1 MAPLHP
7 IQNSRAGPRT
17 VPAGLMLL
25 GVVLVFSSPIE
36 ARRGEPKVGN
46 TDASRPSIP
55 RIGEERTGIEATRNG
70 LRLHLATDLGSVR
83 ILKASSTE
91 RPQVRY
97 KMRVETDA
105 RNPEARELLKE
116 YSLAVKSTPA
126 GVWITG
132 TTPPGTRERPAAQF
146 WVNFEVAVPPDYDVD
161 VSTQG
166 GDIETQDIG
175 GAASLVSQG
184 GNITAG
190 RIGMATRVS
199 AAAARP
205 VARLETQ
212 GGHINVLDVAGDL
225 HAYTAGGHIN
235 ARNVSG
241 DAVLHTGGGHI
252 RADRISGKADLETGG
267 GNITV
272 REVHGSVAVR
282 TAGGQIDFGEAYGS
296 IRAHTGGGGIRA
308 VHVAGPIE
316 LETSDGSICL
326 TEVAGSVRAATGS
339 GTITAW
345 ISPAAPQGEPRRVM
359 LSGASLLESGQGD
372 IVVYLPR
379 KLAATIE
386 AVVENGGE
394 KRIRA
399 DPALPLKV
407 SLASARDGGPVRAEA
422 ALNGGGEV
430 LRLKTGSGTIRLQF
444 LDSDTSLREM
454 LVREQTERIEKRL
467 DEFMQSALASGPQ
480 PEVAPPQRSDWF
492 RDWMNRFEERIYGGI
507 SVEPEELQ
515 KLITSS
521 VKPVYPEVARRAGV
535 QGLVRLQIRVN
546 RQGRVEVQKVV
557 EGEPILADAAIQATQ
572 RWRYKPMVINGKP
585 VNVISTVTFNFVLH

>member
-1 MAPLHP
+1 MILGALLVLGAPVQARWREPNVGTGETSHP
-7 IQNSRAGPRT
+7 N
-17 VPAGLMLL
+17 
-25 GVVLVFSSPIE
+25 
-36 ARRGEPKVGN
+36 
-46 TDASRPSIP
+46 IP
-55 RIGEERTGIEATRNG
+55 RVGEERAGMEETRNG
-70 LRLHLATDLGSVR
+70 LRLHLSADLGDIK
-83 ILKASSTE
+83 ILTASSSE
-91 RPQVRY
+91 RPRVRY
-97 KMRVETDA
+97 KVRIETDA
-105 RNPEARELLKE
+105 RNREARKLLKE
-116 YSLAVKSTPA
+116 YSLAVKSTLA

-132 TTPPGTRERPAAQF
+132 TTPSGTRERPAAQF

-190 RIGMATRVS
+190 RIGMVTRVS
-199 AAAARP
+199 AAAGRP

-241 DAVLHTGGGHI
+241 DAVLHTAGGHI

-272 REVHGSVAVR
+272 REVRSSVAVR

-296 IRAHTGGGGIRA
+296 VRAHTGGGGIRV

-326 TEVAGSVRAATGS
+326 TKVAGSVRAATGS

-345 ISPAAPQGEPRRVM
+345 ISPEAPQGEPRRVM

-386 AVVENGGE
+386 AVVESGGE
-394 KRIRA
+394 KRIQA

-407 SLASARDGGPVRAEA
+407 SLASARGSGPVRAEA

-444 LDSDTSLREM
+444 LDSDSSLREM

-467 DEFMQSALASGPQ
+467 DELMPSEPESAPQ
-480 PEVAPPQRSDWF
+480 AEIALPQRSDWF
-492 RDWMNRFEERIYGGI
+492 RDWMNRLEERIYGGI
-507 SVEPEELQ
+507 SIEPEELQ
-515 KLITSS
+515 KLLSSS

-557 EGEPILADAAIQATQ
+557 EGEPILADAAIQAAQ
-572 RWRYKPMVINGKP
+572 RWRYKPIVINGKP
-585 VNVISTVTFNFVLH
+585 ANVISTVTFNFVLH

>member
-1 MAPLHP
+1 MAPQHSM
-7 IQNSRAGPRT
+7 QGRTAGQRT
-17 VPAGLMLL
+17 VHAGWMILGALL
-25 GVVLVFSSPIE
+25 VLGAPVQ
-36 ARRGEPKVGN
+36 ARWREPNVGTGETSHPN
-46 TDASRPSIP
+46 IP
-55 RIGEERTGIEATRNG
+55 RVGEERAGMEETRNG
-70 LRLHLATDLGSVR
+70 LRLHLSADLGDIK
-83 ILKASSTE
+83 ILTASSSE
-91 RPQVRY
+91 RPRVRY
-97 KMRVETDA
+97 KVRIETDA
-105 RNPEARELLKE
+105 RNREARKLLKE
-116 YSLAVKSTPA
+116 YSLAVKSTLA

-132 TTPPGTRERPAAQF
+132 TTPSGTRERPAAQF

-190 RIGMATRVS
+190 RIGMVTRVS
-199 AAAARP
+199 AAAGRP

-241 DAVLHTGGGHI
+241 DAVLHTAGGHI

-272 REVHGSVAVR
+272 REVRSSVAVR

-296 IRAHTGGGGIRA
+296 VRAHTGGGGIRV

-326 TEVAGSVRAATGS
+326 TKVAGSVRAATGS

-345 ISPAAPQGEPRRVM
+345 ISPEAPQGEPRRVM

-386 AVVENGGE
+386 AVVESGGE
-394 KRIRA
+394 KRIQA

-407 SLASARDGGPVRAEA
+407 SLASARGSGPVRAEA

-444 LDSDTSLREM
+444 LDSDSSLREM

-467 DEFMQSALASGPQ
+467 DELMPSEPESAPQ
-480 PEVAPPQRSDWF
+480 AEIALPQRSDWF
-492 RDWMNRFEERIYGGI
+492 RDWMNRLEERIYGGI
-507 SVEPEELQ
+507 SIEPEELQ
-515 KLITSS
+515 KLLSSS

-557 EGEPILADAAIQATQ
+557 EGEPILADAAIQAAQ
-572 RWRYKPMVINGKP
+572 RWRYKPIVINGKP
-585 VNVISTVTFNFVLH
+585 ANVISTVTFNFVLH